1 MTFLCKIAYRKKN
14 GSPYLSF
21 IVRQCKWPSLS
32 RKVFEIQK
40 TCFHGNRM
48 LSLGITTRNSMV
60 TECLALELQR
70 TIALTKK
77 KKTKNKKQKRE
88 SRLDCLYLEKSQ
100 TLPYYK
106 REIGGI
112 PKYPQPRPQGAFPWL
127 WGQAPWGRG

>member
-1 MTFLCKIAYRKKN
+1 
-14 GSPYLSF
+14 
-21 IVRQCKWPSLS
+21 
-32 RKVFEIQK
+32 
-40 TCFHGNRM
+40 M
-48 LSLGITTRNSMV
+48 LSLGITTHYRSN
-60 TECLALELQR
+60 
-70 TIALTKK
+70 KK
-77 KKTKNKKQKRE
+77 KKNKNKKQKRE